1 MTSKIFTNVCCAAVL
16 AVGVASAQSMSKTAD
31 AKFATAAA
39 HGGAAEV
46 MMGKLAAE
54 KGSDPDVKAFGQQM
68 VDDHSKAND
77 QLMSVAK
84 DESMTLPS
92 EPDAKQKAMYAKLS
106 ALSGASFDKAYV
118 KAMVKDHEEDV
129 ADFKKESTMGKDDKI
144 KNFASQTLPVLQGHL
159 DKIKGIQTKMMS
171 GSSKMGM

>member
-1 MTSKIFTNVCCAAVL
+1 MTSKIFTKACFGAAL
-16 AVGVASAQSMSKTAD
+16 AISLASAQSMSKPAD
-31 AKFATAAA
+31 VKFADAAA

-54 KGSDPDVKAFGQQM
+54 KASDPDVKAFGQQM

-84 DESMTLPS
+84 SESMTLPS
-92 EPDAKQKAMYAKLS
+92 GPDAKQKAAYAKLS

-118 KAMVKDHEEDV
+118 KVMVKDHEEDV
-129 ADFKKESTMGKDDKI
+129 ADFQKEANMGKDEKI
-144 KNFASQTLPVLQGHL
+144 KSFASQTLPVLQGHL
-159 DKIKGIQTKMMS
+159 DKIKSIQAKMMS
-171 GSSKMGM
+171 GNKPGM